1 MTLLKKLFCLTCM
14 VLTLCILSGCAKEE
28 AMLSQTRFMLDTF
41 VTLYLYPEN
50 QELFT
55 PCFEL
60 AQSLEKKLSAHYENG
75 EIYSLN
81 KNKSAKVSAETLE
94 VIKKGVYYGK
104 LSRGKFDI
112 SILPLSRLW
121 NFDKGEHEPPA
132 VQELKEAAAKID
144 YTRIKISGDAVHLE
158 EYTELDLGGIAK
170 GYIADKLAQYLIDS
184 GVENALL
191 DLGGNIYALGS
202 RQGEPFRIGIAD
214 PENPQEVVGYL
225 ELTDCS
231 AVTSGIYQRY
241 LTWEGKRYHHILDPD
256 TGMPANNSL
265 ASATVI
271 SQNSA
276 DCDALSTICMLLGE
290 EQALEL
296 INSIEG
302 VSAVLVRRDGEIIR
316 SQSAQE
322 ILRRSG

>member
-1 MTLLKKLFCLTCM
+1 MRLQQRPARFFTGARCGAPVKRGGAKARKGKNDAVKKLFCLTCM

-112 SILPLSRLW
+112 SILPLR
-121 NFDKGEHEPPA
+121 
-132 VQELKEAAAKID
+132 Q
-144 YTRIKISGDAVHLE
+144 TLE
-158 EYTELDLGGIAK
+158 
-170 GYIADKLAQYLIDS
+170 
-184 GVENALL
+184 
-191 DLGGNIYALGS
+191 
-202 RQGEPFRIGIAD
+202 F
-214 PENPQEVVGYL
+214 
-225 ELTDCS
+225 
-231 AVTSGIYQRY
+231 
-241 LTWEGKRYHHILDPD
+241 
-256 TGMPANNSL
+256 
-265 ASATVI
+265 
-271 SQNSA
+271 
-276 DCDALSTICMLLGE
+276 
-290 EQALEL
+290 
-296 INSIEG
+296 
-302 VSAVLVRRDGEIIR
+302 
-316 SQSAQE
+316 
-322 ILRRSG
+322 

>member
-1 MTLLKKLFCLTCM
+1 M
-14 VLTLCILSGCAKEE
+14 
-28 AMLSQTRFMLDTF
+28 
-41 VTLYLYPEN
+41 
-50 QELFT
+50 
-55 PCFEL
+55 
-60 AQSLEKKLSAHYENG
+60 
-75 EIYSLN
+75 
-81 KNKSAKVSAETLE
+81 
-94 VIKKGVYYGK
+94 
-104 LSRGKFDI
+104 
-112 SILPLSRLW
+112 
-121 NFDKGEHEPPA
+121 
-132 VQELKEAAAKID
+132 
-144 YTRIKISGDAVHLE
+144 
-158 EYTELDLGGIAK
+158 
-170 GYIADKLAQYLIDS
+170 IDS

-302 VSAVLVRRDGEIIR
+302 VSAVLVRRDGEIIL

-322 ILRRSG
+322 IFRRSG